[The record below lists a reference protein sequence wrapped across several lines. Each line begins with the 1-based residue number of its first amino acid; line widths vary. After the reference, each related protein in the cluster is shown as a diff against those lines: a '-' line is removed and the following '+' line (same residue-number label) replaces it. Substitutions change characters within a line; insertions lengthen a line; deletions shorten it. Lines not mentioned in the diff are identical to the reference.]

1 MSVFDEAA
9 IGTELYYTVGVIG
22 GIPIFKKIKK
32 ISSTEYQEYLN
43 IKREYDSEP
52 KNIAE
57 LPQMNELTTSNPA
70 SKNKGGKRTNRRIK
84 KNNKS
89 RKGKTIKKHRKSTR
103 S

>member
-1 MSVFDEAA
+1 MNVFQEAE
-9 IGTELYYTVGVIG
+9 IGDELYYTVGVIG

-52 KNIAE
+52 KNIDE
-57 LPQMNELTTSNPA
+57 LPQMNELTKKNHA
-70 SKNKGGKRTNRRIK
+70 SRNKGGKRTNRRIK

-89 RKGKTIKKHRKSTR
+89 RKGKSIKNRRK
-103 S
+103 